1 MFKNAFRTMLAGFLA
16 LSAQGAGAAV
26 NDDATV
32 GFGDVTFGN
41 VNLIPVG
48 DSLTVTFDV
57 YVSRDLKRHES
68 LVIAPTLKDESGSL
82 YKLHKMAIN
91 SRNQHIAYKRGF
103 HKDYTTSILRTN
115 GSMQQVAYTQTVPYS
130 DWMADAVIE
139 VMSEDC
145 KCTVSLGEPVGL
157 GMLATTPPRP
167 ERFEG
172 VPLPLPAEAAP
183 NEEIKRRD
191 LRGSALI
198 TYELDR
204 WELKPFYMDNMRQL
218 THIIEAIEAVE
229 RDTTLTFSE
238 MDLHGYASLEGEY
251 KHNDF
256 LAKNRLETLRDWI
269 AKKYP
274 FTDGHIDLKHTAEN
288 WDDVRDSLLVNRDLR
303 DWAEVMAL
311 VENTTMEPDL
321 KEQKLRTD
329 YPEMFK
335 YMLEHWFP
343 INRLTKFCIH
353 YTARPY
359 REDELEMVFRTKPEN
374 LSLKELYTLADR
386 YPYAS
391 EAYGEVIRKT
401 LLLYPDNST
410 ANYNYARYMLYNRN
424 IELADS
430 CLEKIEEGPKRDLL
444 EGVLYIILG
453 DQTEG
458 TRLIKEAKKAGLDDA
473 DYYLNLL
480 EGK

>member
-1 MFKNAFRTMLAGFLA
+1 MFKNAFRTMLAGMLA
-16 LSAQGAGAAV
+16 LSVQGAGAAV
-26 NDDATV
+26 NEDVTV

-41 VNLIPVG
+41 VNLIPMG
-48 DSLTVTFDV
+48 DSLKVAFDV

-68 LVIAPTLKDESGSL
+68 LVIVPTLKDENGSL
-82 YKLHKMAIN
+82 YTLHKMAIN
-91 SRNQHIAYKRGF
+91 GRNQHIAYKRGF
-103 HKDYTTSILRTN
+103 HDDYASSVLRTN
-115 GSMQQVAYTQTVPYS
+115 GSMQQVAYTQTVPFS
-130 DWMADAVIE
+130 SWMTDAVIE

-167 ERFEG
+167 ERLEG
-172 VPLPLPAEAAP
+172 VPLIFPDEPARI
-183 NEEIKRRD
+183 EEIKNRD
-191 LRGSALI
+191 IKGSALI
-198 TYELDR
+198 VYELDR
-204 WELKPFYMDNMRQL
+204 WELKPFYMDNMREL
-218 THIIEAIEAVE
+218 MRIVNALEEVE
-229 RDTTLTFSE
+229 RDKSLTYTS
-238 MDLHGYASLEGEY
+238 MDLHGFASLEGEY
-251 KHNDF
+251 SHNDF
-256 LAKNRLETLRDWI
+256 LAKNRLETLREWI

-274 FTDGHIDLKHTAEN
+274 YTDGQIGLKHTAEN
-288 WDDVRDSLLVNRDLR
+288 WDDVRDSLLVNRDLP

-311 VENTTMEPDL
+311 VENKVMEPDV

-343 INRLTKFCIH
+343 VNRLTKFCIH

-359 REDELEMVFRTKPEN
+359 REDELETVFRTKPEN
-374 LSLKELYTLADR
+374 LSLKEFYTLADS
-386 YPYAS
+386 YNYGS

-401 LLLYPDNST
+401 ILLYPEDPV

-424 IELADS
+424 IERAYD

-444 EGVLYIILG
+444 EGVICIIFG
-453 DQTEG
+453 DQNEG
-458 TRLIKEAKKAGLDDA
+458 LRLIQKAKKAGLDDA
-473 DYYLNLL
+473 DYYLNIL